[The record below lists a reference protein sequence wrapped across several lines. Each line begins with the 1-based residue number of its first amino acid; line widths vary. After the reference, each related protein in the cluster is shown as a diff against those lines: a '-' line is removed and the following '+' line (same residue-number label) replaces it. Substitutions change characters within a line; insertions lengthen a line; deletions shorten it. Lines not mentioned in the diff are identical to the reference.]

1 MNVKQSSEQCRTTIP
16 LLQTAMSE
24 TKAADLSVHERIE
37 QQAATIIVLKK
48 MRENLQPAR
57 TGILLR
63 CEQAGQFITLQQYLV
78 RDSSAVVVQVR
89 FACAAIMFSQ
99 SIFISHCTHRLS
111 QNLIALLLGSSV
123 ARGPTGREL
132 VPSPGLHL
140 PSNSFRKG
148 QHRPRRFANA
158 SVQRKASGV

>member
-37 QQAATIIVLKK
+37 QQTATIIVLKK

-89 FACAAIMFSQ
+89 FYLNVFTIHIDFALYTSFVATSNCS
-99 SIFISHCTHRLS
+99 FIRLVS
-111 QNLIALLLGSSV
+111 CSRLN
-123 ARGPTGREL
+123 
-132 VPSPGLHL
+132 
-140 PSNSFRKG
+140 
-148 QHRPRRFANA
+148 RPRIGHFPWT
-158 SVQRKASGV
+158 SLTKQQL